1 MTQSE
6 LSIKNQELNDT
17 ITDIMIMDYVIMKK
31 TYSVK
36 LVVKLKPQT
45 PAKIQSVD

>member
-1 MTQSE
+1 
-6 LSIKNQELNDT
+6 
-17 ITDIMIMDYVIMKK
+17 MIMDYVTMKK

>member
-1 MTQSE
+1 
-6 LSIKNQELNDT
+6 
-17 ITDIMIMDYVIMKK
+17 MIMDYITMKK